1 MITIKLPDKLP
12 EDVCIEIAKRAC
24 YCDDAISNCKYV
36 SSSHQLA
43 IESEEKQK
51 SEQIIDKVQLLIDK
65 MKTERL
71 VLKPQIVRERKRKN
85 DTYDGGVFK
94 KLVSEKSIS
103 TEGVG
108 VIARSGKFLTLL
120 NTFDEFFERLGV
132 KYFQSEVRN
141 YNSLIPADWL
151 RRANYFSSFP
161 HSVTFTT
168 HLKEDYHIIENFAAR
183 HKDGEDLNFKSID
196 EITTPQYCLSPAV
209 CYHCY
214 GELQGHDFSKTNN
227 KIISY
232 TAMNRCFRY
241 ESKNITELDRLWE
254 FSMREIVF
262 IGAKDEVLTAK
273 AESLELVWKL
283 IEILDLTAHIETASD
298 PFFASDF
305 KSLRFFQL
313 ANDLKYELRTPI
325 NEKDTIASGS
335 FNYHE
340 NFMGSSFNI
349 KADAE
354 DFAHTGCAAF
364 GLERLV
370 YSTLCQIGFDKAMD
384 RLDKAF
390 QTLL

>member
-1 MITIKLPDKLP
+1 M
-12 EDVCIEIAKRAC
+12 R
-24 YCDDAISNCKYV
+24 
-36 SSSHQLA
+36 
-43 IESEEKQK
+43 
-51 SEQIIDKVQLLIDK
+51 
-65 MKTERL
+65 KT
-71 VLKPQIVRERKRKN
+71 
-85 DTYDGGVFK
+85 DTFNKEVFK
-94 KLVSEKSIS
+94 ELVSENSIS

-108 VIARSGKFLTLL
+108 VVARSGKFLQLL
-120 NTFDEFFERLGV
+120 NKFDAFFEQLGI

-168 HLKEDYHIIENFAAR
+168 HLKEDYHTIENFASR
-183 HKDGEDLNFKSID
+183 HKNGEDLNFKSIE

-214 GELQGHDFSKTNN
+214 GELQGHDFSKSKNN
-227 KIISY
+227 LLSF

-262 IGAKDEVLTAK
+262 IGTKDEVLKAK
-273 AESLELVWKL
+273 AESMELVWKL

-325 NEKDTIASGS
+325 NKEDTIASGS

-340 NFMGSSFNI
+340 NFMGSSFDI
-349 KADAE
+349 KTAGE

-370 YSTLCQIGFDKAMD
+370 YSTLCQIGFEQAMD
-384 RLDKAF
+384 RLNHAF
-390 QTLL
+390 KSLLD